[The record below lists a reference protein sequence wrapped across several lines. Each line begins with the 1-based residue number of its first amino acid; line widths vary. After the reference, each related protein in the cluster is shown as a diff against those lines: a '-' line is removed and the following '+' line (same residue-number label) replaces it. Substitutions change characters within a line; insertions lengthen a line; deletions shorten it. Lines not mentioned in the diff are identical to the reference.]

1 MSRRFWRY
9 IEKVYKFSKVAKG
22 LKDQR
27 QFPQVSSLSCF
38 MFAFWMFV
46 LGERSINAFG
56 QRLGQEGRRVLW
68 DKVFGSRA
76 PSPDTVGYCFDRF
89 DLEGLRELLHHLY
102 TTLQRNH
109 VIGRLAIRGW
119 RAVAVDGH
127 ELFSSYIKHCDKC
140 CERTVHTKKGD
151 RTQYY
156 HKVVVAQLV
165 GGTLALPLDLEPI
178 LPGEGEVEAAARLI
192 ERLSK
197 RYPKALEIVTADA
210 IYANAKFLKLLKKHH
225 KHLVAVLKENHPDI
239 LKDAKALFWELEPM
253 RSKQGNTELER
264 WDLQGFHTW
273 PQAEREMRVVR
284 SRETTIKKDEIT
296 ESDWF
301 WITEMDQAKAATES
315 ICRFGHARWDIEN
328 QGFNY
333 MVNYLHMNHIFRH
346 QPNAIIALLL
356 VCFIAYILIQA
367 FHQLNLKPQR
377 RSKIRLLGVIAEL
390 SISFWADLKLLKPG
404 QSKPR
409 PP

>member
-1 MSRRFWRY
+1 MSRRFWSY
-9 IEKVYKFSKVAKG
+9 LEKVYKFSKIAKE

-27 QFPQVSSLSCF
+27 QHPQVSTLSCF
-38 MFAFWMFV
+38 MYAFWMFA
-46 LGERSINAFG
+46 LGERSLNAFE
-56 QRLGQEGRRVLW
+56 QRLGQEDRRSLW
-68 DKVFGSRA
+68 DKVFSSRG
-76 PSPDTVGYCFDRF
+76 PSADTVGYCFDRF
-89 DLEGLRELLHHLY
+89 ELFGLRDLLHHLY

-109 VIGRLAIRGW
+109 VIGRLDICGW
-119 RAVAVDGH
+119 RVLAVDGH

-165 GGTLALPLDLEPI
+165 GGLLALPLDLEPM
-178 LPGEGEVEAAARLI
+178 LPGEGEVEAASRLTERLI
-192 ERLSK
+192 K
-197 RYPKALEIVTADA
+197 RYPKAFDIVTADA
-210 IYANAKFLKLLKKHH
+210 IYANARFLDLLKKHH
-225 KHLVAVLKENHPDI
+225 KHLVAVLKENHPDL
-239 LKDAKALFWELEPM
+239 LKDAKALFWGQEPVCT
-253 RSKQGNTELER
+253 KQGNTELQR
-264 WDLQGFHTW
+264 WDIQGFNTW
-273 PQAEREMRVVR
+273 PQANREMRVVR
-284 SRETTIKKDEIT
+284 SRETTIKKNEII

-301 WITEMDQAKAATES
+301 WITEMDQAKAPTES

-367 FHQLNLKPQR
+367 FHQLNLKPER
-377 RSKIRLLGVIAEL
+377 RAKIRLLGVIAEL
-390 SISFWADLKLLKPG
+390 KSSFWTEIKMLKADKK
-404 QSKPR
+404 KPR